1 MNQEYQ
7 DNSGSPAEAS
17 PQNQTVLGGS
27 HSPEGGANTG
37 TVPFISVVVPVK
49 NERDTVAE
57 LTRQVREQLAAYPHE
72 ILFIDDG
79 STDDT
84 WEALQRI
91 HVPGIVRLIKF
102 RRNFGKTAALKAG
115 FNLIR
120 GEIVFTMDGD
130 LQDDPTE
137 IPRFLAKIG
146 EGYDLVSG
154 WKKRRHDPPSK
165 VLPSRIFNRVV
176 SATTGLRVHDVN
188 CGFKCYRREVAQS
201 LRLHGEMHRFMPI
214 LAHAHGFRF
223 AEIVVTHHKRQF
235 GRSKYGFMRLF
246 KGFYDLFTVLLLTKY
261 PDRPAHA
268 FGFPAT
274 ALLLLALL
282 AGLACALTGGNL
294 LWAIACATLFLASFL
309 GFCAGWMAELI
320 VTTGEF
326 NNAFYSIEKV
336 QD

>member
-1 MNQEYQ
+1 MQHDHQPE
-7 DNSGSPAEAS
+7 SA
-17 PQNQTVLGGS
+17 
-27 HSPEGGANTG
+27 PEGRGGDLADGVRDASESGAER
-37 TVPFISVVVPVK
+37 PFISVVVPVK

-57 LTRQVREQLAAYPHE
+57 LAGRVRAQLASYPHE
-72 ILFIDDG
+72 ILFVDDG

-84 WEALQRI
+84 WAALERI
-91 HVPGIVRLIKF
+91 HSPGVVRIVKF

-120 GEIVFTMDGD
+120 GDIVFTMDGD
-130 LQDDPTE
+130 LQDDPAE
-137 IPRFLAKIG
+137 IPRFLAKLN

-154 WKKRRHDPPSK
+154 WKKRRHDPASK

-188 CGFKCYRREVAQS
+188 CGFKCYRREVTQA

-235 GRSKYGFMRLF
+235 GKSKYGFLRLF
-246 KGFYDLFTVLLLTKY
+246 KGFFDLFTVLLLTKFT
-261 PDRPAHA
+261 DRPAHA

-274 ALLLLALL
+274 GLLVLALL
-282 AGLACALTGGNL
+282 AGLGCAAAGGNL
-294 LWAIACATLFLASFL
+294 LWALACATLFVTSFCS
-309 GFCAGWMAELI
+309 FCFGWVAEMI

-326 NNAFYSIEKV
+326 NNAFYSIERV
-336 QD
+336 RD

>member
-1 MNQEYQ
+1 VNQEPHAA
-7 DNSGSPAEAS
+7 SEPAAPGAS
-17 PQNQTVLGGS
+17 PTPRAS
-27 HSPEGGANTG
+27 APGAEPAAL
-37 TVPFISVVVPVK
+37 PFISVVVPVK

-57 LTRQVREQLAAYPHE
+57 LLRRVREQLAAYRHE

-84 WEALQRI
+84 WQVLQSL
-91 HVPGIVRLIKF
+91 HLPGVVRVVKF

-120 GEIVFTMDGD
+120 GDIVFTMDGD
-130 LQDDPTE
+130 LQDDPAE
-137 IPRFLAKIG
+137 IPRFLAKLD

-176 SATTGLRVHDVN
+176 SFTTGLRVHDVN

-201 LRLHGEMHRFMPI
+201 LRLHGEMHRFLPV

-235 GRSKYGFMRLF
+235 GKSKYGFLRLF
-246 KGFYDLFTVLLLTKY
+246 KGFFDLFTVLLLTKY

-274 ALLLLALL
+274 AGMLLAIL
-282 AGLACALTGGNL
+282 AAVACALTGGNL
-294 LWAIACATLFLASFL
+294 LWAIASATLFLASFAA
-309 GFCAGWMAELI
+309 FCIGWVAELI

-326 NNAFYSIEKV
+326 SNAFYSIEKV

>member
-1 MNQEYQ
+1 MNNESQASTEPAQ
-7 DNSGSPAEAS
+7 SGAKSVARP
-17 PQNQTVLGGS
+17 VKGGK
-27 HSPEGGANTG
+27 PDGAL
-37 TVPFISVVVPVK
+37 PFVSVVVPVK

-57 LTRQVREQLAAYPHE
+57 LVRQVRQQLAGYRHE

-84 WEALQRI
+84 WEALQRL
-91 HVPGIVRLIKF
+91 HVPDVVRLVKF

-120 GEIVFTMDGD
+120 GDVVFTMDGD
-130 LQDDPTE
+130 LQDDPAE
-137 IPRFLAKIG
+137 IPRFLSKLE

-154 WKKRRHDPPSK
+154 WKKRRHDPASK

-176 SATTGLRVHDVN
+176 SWTTGLRVHDVN

-235 GRSKYGFMRLF
+235 GKSKYGFLRLF
-246 KGFYDLFTVLLLTKY
+246 KGFFDLFTVVLLTKY

-274 ALLLLALL
+274 GVMLLAIL
-282 AGLACALTGGNL
+282 AGVACGLTGGNL
-294 LWAIACATLFLASFL
+294 LWAIVSATLFLAAFAT
-309 GFCAGWMAELI
+309 FCIGWVAELI

>member
-1 MNQEYQ
+1 MNQEPHAA
-7 DNSGSPAEAS
+7 SEPAAPGAS
-17 PQNQTVLGGS
+17 STPRAS
-27 HSPEGGANTG
+27 APGAEPAAL
-37 TVPFISVVVPVK
+37 PFISVVVPVK

-57 LTRQVREQLAAYPHE
+57 LLRRVREQLAAYRHE
-72 ILFIDDG
+72 VLFIDDG

-84 WEALQRI
+84 WQVLQSL
-91 HVPGIVRLIKF
+91 HLPGVVRVVKF

-115 FNLIR
+115 FSLIR
-120 GEIVFTMDGD
+120 GDIVFTMDGD
-130 LQDDPTE
+130 LQDDPAE
-137 IPRFLAKIG
+137 IPRFLAKLG

-176 SATTGLRVHDVN
+176 SLTTGLRVHDVN

-201 LRLHGEMHRFMPI
+201 LRLHGEMHRFLPV

-235 GRSKYGFMRLF
+235 GKSKYGFLRLF
-246 KGFYDLFTVLLLTKY
+246 KGFFDLFTVLLLTKY

-274 ALLLLALL
+274 AGMLLAIL
-282 AGLACALTGGNL
+282 AAVACALTGGNL
-294 LWAIACATLFLASFL
+294 LWAIASATLFLASFAA
-309 GFCAGWMAELI
+309 FCIGWVAELI

-326 NNAFYSIEKV
+326 SNAFYSIEKV

>member
-1 MNQEYQ
+1 VP
-7 DNSGSPAEAS
+7 GAS
-17 PQNQTVLGGS
+17 PTPRAS
-27 HSPEGGANTG
+27 APGAEPAAL
-37 TVPFISVVVPVK
+37 PFISVVVPVK

-57 LTRQVREQLAAYPHE
+57 LLRRVREQLAAYRHE

-84 WEALQRI
+84 WQVLQSL
-91 HVPGIVRLIKF
+91 HLPGVVRVVKF

-115 FNLIR
+115 FHLIR
-120 GEIVFTMDGD
+120 GDIVFTMDGD
-130 LQDDPTE
+130 LQDDPAE
-137 IPRFLAKIG
+137 IPRFLAKLD

-176 SATTGLRVHDVN
+176 SFTTGLRVHDVN

-201 LRLHGEMHRFMPI
+201 LRLHGEMHRFLPV

-235 GRSKYGFMRLF
+235 GKSKYGFLRLF
-246 KGFYDLFTVLLLTKY
+246 KGFFDLFTVLLLTKY

-274 ALLLLALL
+274 AGMLLAIL
-282 AGLACALTGGNL
+282 AAVACALTGGNL
-294 LWAIACATLFLASFL
+294 LWAIASATLFLASFAA
-309 GFCAGWMAELI
+309 FCIGWVAELI

-326 NNAFYSIEKV
+326 SNAFYSIEKV

>member
-1 MNQEYQ
+1 MQHDHQPE
-7 DNSGSPAEAS
+7 SAPEGR
-17 PQNQTVLGGS
+17 GGE
-27 HSPEGGANTG
+27 PEGGVRDAAESG
-37 TVPFISVVVPVK
+37 VERPFISVVVPVK

-57 LTRQVREQLAAYPHE
+57 LASRVRAQLAAYPHE
-72 ILFIDDG
+72 IVFIDDG

-84 WEALQRI
+84 WAALERI
-91 HVPGIVRLIKF
+91 YSPGVVRIVKF

-120 GEIVFTMDGD
+120 GDIVFTMDGD
-130 LQDDPTE
+130 LQDDPAE
-137 IPRFLAKIG
+137 IPRFLAKLN

-154 WKKRRHDPPSK
+154 WKKRRHDPASK

-188 CGFKCYRREVAQS
+188 CGFKCYRREVTQA

-235 GRSKYGFMRLF
+235 GKSKYGFLRLF
-246 KGFYDLFTVLLLTKY
+246 KGFFDLFTVLLLTKFS
-261 PDRPAHA
+261 DRPAHA

-274 ALLLLALL
+274 GLLVLALL
-282 AGLACALTGGNL
+282 AGLGCAATGGNL
-294 LWAIACATLFLASFL
+294 LWALACATLFVTSFCS
-309 GFCAGWMAELI
+309 FCFGWVAEMI

-326 NNAFYSIEKV
+326 NNAFYSIERV
-336 QD
+336 RD

>member
-1 MNQEYQ
+1 MHQ
-7 DNSGSPAEAS
+7 DHQPESEPGVPGAELTGGPAPDSSGFAAE
-17 PQNQTVLGGS
+17 P
-27 HSPEGGANTG
+27 
-37 TVPFISVVVPVK
+37 PFVSVVVPVK

-57 LTRQVREQLAAYPHE
+57 LASQVRAQLAGYPHE

-84 WEALQRI
+84 WAALERI
-91 HVPGIVRLIKF
+91 HVPGVVRIVKF

-115 FNLIR
+115 FNLVR
-120 GEIVFTMDGD
+120 GDVVFTMDGD
-130 LQDDPTE
+130 LQDDPAE
-137 IPRFLAKIG
+137 IPRFLAKLN

-154 WKKRRHDPPSK
+154 WKKRRHDPASK
-165 VLPSRIFNRVV
+165 VWPSRFFNRVV
-176 SATTGLRVHDVN
+176 SAATGLQVHDVN
-188 CGFKCYRREVAQS
+188 CGFKCYRREVTQS

-223 AEIVVTHHKRQF
+223 AEIVVTHHKRKF
-235 GRSKYGFMRLF
+235 GKSKYGFLRLF
-246 KGFYDLFTVLLLTKY
+246 KGFFDLFTVLLLTKFS
-261 PDRPAHA
+261 DRPAHA

-274 ALLLLALL
+274 GLLLLALL
-282 AGLACALTGGNL
+282 AGLACAVTGGNL
-294 LWAIACATLFLASFL
+294 LWALACATLFLASLSAFCL
-309 GFCAGWMAELI
+309 GWVAEMI

>member
-1 MNQEYQ
+1 MPHDQQPESEPVAPGGELERKPAR
-7 DNSGSPAEAS
+7 DSSGSRGER
-17 PQNQTVLGGS
+17 
-27 HSPEGGANTG
+27 
-37 TVPFISVVVPVK
+37 PFISVVVPVK
-49 NERDTVAE
+49 NERDTVEE
-57 LTRQVREQLAAYPHE
+57 LTQRVRAQLADYPHE

-84 WEALQRI
+84 WAVLERI
-91 HVPGIVRLIKF
+91 HLPDVVRIVKF

-115 FNLIR
+115 FNLVR

-130 LQDDPTE
+130 LQDDPAE
-137 IPRFLAKIG
+137 IPRFLAKLN

-154 WKKRRHDPPSK
+154 WKKRRHDPASK

-188 CGFKCYRREVAQS
+188 CGFKCYRREVTQA

-223 AEIVVTHHKRQF
+223 SEIVVTHHKRQF
-235 GRSKYGFMRLF
+235 GKSKYGVLRLF
-246 KGFYDLFTVLLLTKY
+246 KGFYDLFTVLLLTKFT
-261 PDRPAHA
+261 DRPAHG

-274 ALLLLALL
+274 GLMVLSMA
-282 AGLACALTGGNL
+282 AGIACVLTGGNL
-294 LWAIACATLFLASFL
+294 LWALACATLFVTA
-309 GFCAGWMAELI
+309 FCAFCFGWVAEMI

-336 QD
+336 RD

>member
-1 MNQEYQ
+1 M
-7 DNSGSPAEAS
+7 
-17 PQNQTVLGGS
+17 
-27 HSPEGGANTG
+27 
-37 TVPFISVVVPVK
+37 

-57 LTRQVREQLAAYPHE
+57 LTKRVRAELAEYPHE
-72 ILFIDDG
+72 IIFIDDG

-84 WEALQRI
+84 WKRLEELY
-91 HVPGIVRLIKF
+91 VPGVIRLVKF

-115 FNLIR
+115 FRLVK
-120 GEIVFTMDGD
+120 GDIVFTMDGD
-130 LQDDPTE
+130 LQDDPQE
-137 IPRFLAKIG
+137 IPRFLAKLA

-176 SATTGLRVHDVN
+176 SWTTGLLVHDVN
-188 CGFKCYRREVAQS
+188 CGFKCYRREVAQA
-201 LRLHGEMHRFMPI
+201 LRLHGEMHRFLPV

-235 GRSKYGFMRLF
+235 GSSKYGVMRLF

-261 PDRPAHA
+261 ADRPAHA

-274 ALLLLALL
+274 AILGLSLLLA
-282 AGLACALTGGNL
+282 LACALTGGSVL
-294 LWAIACATLFLASFL
+294 LAIASATLFLSSFVTFL
-309 GFCAGWMAELI
+309 IGWMAELI

-326 NNAFYSIEKV
+326 HNAFYSIEKSH
-336 QD
+336 D